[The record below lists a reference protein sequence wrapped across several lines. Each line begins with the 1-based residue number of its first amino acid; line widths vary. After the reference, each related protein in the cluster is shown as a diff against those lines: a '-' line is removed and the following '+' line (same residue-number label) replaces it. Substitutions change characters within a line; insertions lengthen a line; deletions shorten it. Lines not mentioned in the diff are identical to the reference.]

1 MRKVFYYFAVLAF
14 AGCTLTACSDSD
26 DGNFD
31 DGTASTEFF
40 VPASIVDGTR
50 VQSVGGL
57 NATYN
62 EDGSIAKLENN
73 GTTYNFEYG
82 NGTRAAVSTGRQ
94 IKRIYANVNGAIC
107 EGTNFKFNSYGFLT
121 AMTFHSRTID
131 GSNYTEELNL
141 NYALSY
147 DGTGHLTSN
156 KITGNVKWN
165 EDGESGDENVN
176 TTVNFTW
183 ENGNLTS
190 SSAST
195 NVASVNTTLDYGTE
209 ANTFNLTTP
218 AMAGVIGFMSDDPIL
233 TALSMLGF
241 TGNSSAMLPV
251 KLVCKITD
259 EDGTDTDVSNFTYTF
274 NPDHSVD
281 IINVTDGYGSTYNFK
296 YVYYKK

>member
-1 MRKVFYYFAVLAF
+1 MRKVFCYFTVLAF

-26 DGNFD
+26 DGNLD
-31 DGTASTEFF
+31 DGTASTDFL

-62 EDGSIAKLENN
+62 EDGSIAKMENN
-73 GTTYNFEYG
+73 GVTYNFEYG

-94 IKRIYANVNGAIC
+94 IKRIYANVDGTTY
-107 EGTNFKFNSYGFLT
+107 EGTNFKFNSNGFLT
-121 AMTFHSRTID
+121 AMTFHSRDID
-131 GSNYTEELNL
+131 RYETEEMDL
-141 NYALSY
+141 NYSLSY

-156 KITGNVKWN
+156 KITGSVKWQ
-165 EDGESGDENVN
+165 EDGESGVDNVN
-176 TTVNFTW
+176 ITVNFTW
-183 ENGNLTS
+183 KNGNLTN
-190 SSAST
+190 SSASA
-195 NVASVNTTLDYGTE
+195 NGSSVNTTLDYGTE

-218 AMAGVIGFMSDDPIL
+218 AMAGVIGFLTDDPIL
-233 TALSMLGF
+233 TALAMLGF